1 MMKTALFTFIGAI
14 LSPSVEAFHT
24 GFKSINSG
32 VASGLSIPRTP
43 SVGVKSLYNPT
54 PLSSSSSDDNG
65 EISFTAESILDEF
78 HQSNLTFRI
87 VVIGNGAILETTS
100 KLGPTSKS
108 SISPKS
114 GERLLTF
121 ASEDKSFEFHV
132 KVDQVCK
139 IAFVATKRRVA
150 RFLTE
155 NGTPICSLILM
166 DSSDEA
172 EGWFDGLVEKHGNE
186 VLM

>member
-1 MMKTALFTFIGAI
+1 M
-14 LSPSVEAFHT
+14 
-24 GFKSINSG
+24 
-32 VASGLSIPRTP
+32 
-43 SVGVKSLYNPT
+43 
-54 PLSSSSSDDNG
+54 
-65 EISFTAESILDEF
+65 
-78 HQSNLTFRI
+78 
-87 VVIGNGAILETTS
+87 
-100 KLGPTSKS
+100 
-108 SISPKS
+108 
-114 GERLLTF
+114 TF